1 MNDQNF
7 KNELSEKGKQHTLV
21 QKIKQG
27 FLFFAFSTLLIALQ
41 FGLYITDSPILEL
54 MDFEGWLFFIASCI
68 SHAAMFALI
77 PYLLS
82 LIFIL
87 TGTKG

>member
-27 FLFFAFSTLLIALQ
+27 LPQ
-41 FGLYITDSPILEL
+41 FGIRNS
-54 MDFEGWLFFIASCI
+54 A
-68 SHAAMFALI
+68 
-77 PYLLS
+77 
-82 LIFIL
+82 
-87 TGTKG
+87 